1 MEIKGTITRIYD
13 IQKGVSKNGKEWV
26 KRDFVIDTG
35 EKYNST
41 LCFTLF
47 GEDKVE
53 QLTQE
58 AGDNVVVQFNLSCR
72 EYNDKWY
79 TQLMAYVV
87 GNHYPAR
94 KKYAEDIANN
104 TFKED
109 IVAEYPNQN
118 EDLPF

>member
-58 AGDNVVVQFNLSCR
+58 AGDNVVVKFNLSSR

-79 TQLMAYVV
+79 TQAMAYLV
-87 GNHYPAR
+87 GDHYPA
-94 KKYAEDIANN
+94 KKEMTD
-104 TFKED
+104 E
-109 IVAEYPNQN
+109 V
-118 EDLPF
+118 DLPF